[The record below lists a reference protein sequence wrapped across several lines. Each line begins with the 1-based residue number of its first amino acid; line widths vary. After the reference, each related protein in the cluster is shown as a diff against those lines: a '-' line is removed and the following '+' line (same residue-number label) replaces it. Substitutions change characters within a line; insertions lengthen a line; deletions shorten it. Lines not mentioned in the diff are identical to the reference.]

1 MIDISKKKITKRRA
15 VACGIISLGSKII
28 TDIKNKKVSKGDVLS
43 FAEAAA
49 LLAIKNTP
57 LVIPHCHPVKI
68 TKAKI
73 NFETDE
79 NKIKVTCEV
88 EGFDRTGFEM
98 EALYGVC
105 VALLTI
111 YDMCKVYK
119 KEMEIK
125 EIYLEE
131 KSKKLKNF

>member
-1 MIDISKKKITKRRA
+1 MIDISNKKITKRKA
-15 VACGIISLGSKII
+15 VAEGVINLDKQIIEE
-28 TDIKNKKVSKGDVLS
+28 IKKKKVPKGDVLS
-43 FAEAAA
+43 FAESAA

-57 LVIPHCHPVKI
+57 FVIPHCHPVKI

-73 NFETDE
+73 NFEIEKD
-79 NKIKVTCEV
+79 KIKVTCEV

-98 EALYGVC
+98 EALYGVS

-119 KEMEIK
+119 KEIKISEILLK
-125 EIYLEE
+125 EKY
-131 KSKKLKNF
+131 K

>member
-1 MIDISKKKITKRRA
+1 MIDISNKKITKRKA
-15 VACGIISLGSKII
+15 VACGVINLDPQII
-28 TDIKNKKVSKGDVLS
+28 TDIKNKKVPKGDVLS
-43 FAEAAA
+43 FAESAC

-57 LVIPHCHPVKI
+57 NVIPHCHPVKI

-73 NFETDE
+73 SFEIGKD
-79 NKIKVTCEV
+79 KIKVTCEV

-119 KEMEIK
+119 KEMKIK
-125 EIYLEE
+125 EIYLKE
-131 KSKKLKNF
+131 KSKS

>member
-1 MIDISKKKITKRRA
+1 MIDISNKKITKRKA
-15 VACGIISLGSKII
+15 VAEGVINLDKQIIEE
-28 TDIKNKKVSKGDVLS
+28 IKKKKVPKGDVLS
-43 FAEAAA
+43 FAESAA

-57 LVIPHCHPVKI
+57 FVIPHCHPVKI

-73 NFETDE
+73 NFEIEKD
-79 NKIKVTCEV
+79 KIKITCEV

-98 EALYGVC
+98 EALYGVS

-119 KEMEIK
+119 KEIKISEILLK
-125 EIYLEE
+125 EKY
-131 KSKKLKNF
+131 K

>member
-1 MIDISKKKITKRRA
+1 MIDISNKKITKRKA
-15 VACGIISLGSKII
+15 VAEGVINLDKQIIEE
-28 TDIKNKKVSKGDVLS
+28 IKKKKVPKGDVLS
-43 FAEAAA
+43 FAESAA

-57 LVIPHCHPVKI
+57 FVIPHCHPVKI

-73 NFETDE
+73 SFEIEKD
-79 NKIKVTCEV
+79 KIKVTCEV

-98 EALYGVC
+98 EALYGVT

-119 KEMEIK
+119 KEIKISEILLK
-125 EIYLEE
+125 EKY
-131 KSKKLKNF
+131 K

>member
-1 MIDISKKKITKRRA
+1 MIDISNKKITKRKA
-15 VACGIISLGSKII
+15 VAEGVINLDKQIIEE
-28 TDIKNKKVSKGDVLS
+28 IKKKKVPKGDVLS
-43 FAEAAA
+43 FAESAA

-57 LVIPHCHPVKI
+57 FVIPHCHPVKI

-73 NFETDE
+73 NFEIEKD
-79 NKIKVTCEV
+79 KIKVTCEV

-98 EALYGVC
+98 EALYGVT

-119 KEMEIK
+119 KKMEISEIVLK
-125 EIYLEE
+125 EKY
-131 KSKKLKNF
+131 K

>member
-1 MIDISKKKITKRRA
+1 MIDISNKKITKRKA
-15 VACGIISLGSKII
+15 VAEGVINLDKQIIEE
-28 TDIKNKKVSKGDVLS
+28 IKRKNVPKGDVLS
-43 FAEAAA
+43 FAESAA

-57 LVIPHCHPVKI
+57 FVIPHCHPVKI

-73 NFETDE
+73 SFEIEKD
-79 NKIKVTCEV
+79 KIKITCEV

-98 EALYGVC
+98 EALYGVT

-119 KEMEIK
+119 KEIK
-125 EIYLEE
+125 ISKILLKE
-131 KSKKLKNF
+131 KYK

>member
-1 MIDISKKKITKRRA
+1 MIDISNKKITRRKA
-15 VACGIISLGSKII
+15 VAEGVINLDKQIIEE
-28 TDIKNKKVSKGDVLS
+28 IKKKKVPKGDVLS
-43 FAEAAA
+43 FAESAA

-57 LVIPHCHPVKI
+57 FVIPHCHPVKI

-73 NFETDE
+73 NFEIEKD
-79 NKIKVTCEV
+79 KIKITCEV

-98 EALYGVC
+98 EALYGVS

-119 KEMEIK
+119 KEIK
-125 EIYLEE
+125 ISKILLKE
-131 KSKKLKNF
+131 KYK

>member
-1 MIDISKKKITKRRA
+1 MIDISNKKITKRKA
-15 VACGIISLGSKII
+15 VAEGVINLDKQIIEE
-28 TDIKNKKVSKGDVLS
+28 IKKKKVPKGDVLS
-43 FAEAAA
+43 FAESAA

-57 LVIPHCHPVKI
+57 FVIPHCHPVKI

-73 NFETDE
+73 NFEIEKD
-79 NKIKVTCEV
+79 KIKVTCEV

-98 EALYGVC
+98 EALYGVT

-119 KEMEIK
+119 KEIK
-125 EIYLEE
+125 IRKILLKE
-131 KSKKLKNF
+131 KYK

>member
-1 MIDISKKKITKRRA
+1 MIDISNKKITKRKA
-15 VACGIISLGSKII
+15 VAEGVINLAKQIIEE
-28 TDIKNKKVSKGDVLS
+28 IKKKKVPKGDVLS
-43 FAEAAA
+43 FAESAA

-57 LVIPHCHPVKI
+57 FVIPHCHPVKI

-73 NFETDE
+73 SFEIEKD
-79 NKIKVTCEV
+79 KIKVTCEV

-98 EALYGVC
+98 EALYGVT

-119 KEMEIK
+119 KEIKISEILLK
-125 EIYLEE
+125 EKY
-131 KSKKLKNF
+131 K

>member
-1 MIDISKKKITKRRA
+1 MIDISNKKITKRKA
-15 VACGIISLGSKII
+15 VAEGVINLDKQIIEE
-28 TDIKNKKVSKGDVLS
+28 IKKKKVPKGDVLS
-43 FAEAAA
+43 FAESAA

-57 LVIPHCHPVKI
+57 FVIPHCHPVKI

-73 NFETDE
+73 SFEIEKD
-79 NKIKVTCEV
+79 KIKVTCEV

-98 EALYGVC
+98 EALYGVS

-119 KEMEIK
+119 KEIK
-125 EIYLEE
+125 ISKILLKE
-131 KSKKLKNF
+131 KYK